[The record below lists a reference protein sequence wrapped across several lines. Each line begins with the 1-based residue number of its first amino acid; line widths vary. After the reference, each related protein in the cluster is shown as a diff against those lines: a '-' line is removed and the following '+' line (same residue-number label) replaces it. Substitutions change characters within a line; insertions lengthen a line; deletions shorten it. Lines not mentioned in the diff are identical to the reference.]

1 MQILSGPQT
10 LEIRKWAACN
20 RAGLHALQC
29 ERSAAACPKRY
40 SGILPRLRRMDI
52 ADTRVCCSA
61 ARRWGRHT
69 VNCQQK
75 RKAESCEICI
85 LTATV
90 HKSVKSH
97 CHRRWCTEKQ
107 EGRRERICEGSLTLM
122 KTEPHEETYHRS
134 FYCLHSQ
141 FNTAKAVTQK
151 IRLQKNYY
159 IGANVYMRRAED
171 GYVLDLKCTW
181 FSLQIVQFRSFFS
194 KTWKQSCLCI
204 KLSAWHTGGLSV
216 PIH

>member
-1 MQILSGPQT
+1 MQIKSGPQT
-10 LEIRKWAACN
+10 LEIGKWAACN

-40 SGILPRLRRMDI
+40 SGILPRPRRMDI

-69 VNCQQK
+69 LNCQQK

-90 HKSVKSH
+90 HRSVKSH

-141 FNTAKAVTQK
+141 FNTAKVVTVTKDKTTEKLLHWCKWLHPRGWGQ
-151 IRLQKNYY
+151 IY
-159 IGANVYMRRAED
+159 
-171 GYVLDLKCTW
+171 LDLKCTW
-181 FSLQIVQFRSFFS
+181 FSFQIVQFRSFS